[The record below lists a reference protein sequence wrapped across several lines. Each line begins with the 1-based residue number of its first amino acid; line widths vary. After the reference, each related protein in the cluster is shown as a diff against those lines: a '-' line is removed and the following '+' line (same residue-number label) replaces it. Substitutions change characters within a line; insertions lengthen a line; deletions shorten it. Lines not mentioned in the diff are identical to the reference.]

1 MSLSPLTFTG
11 ISQYS
16 ADFQTILTRVVT
28 IASFPLNQ
36 LKNEQADNATKK
48 QLSSELSASV
58 STLQSRLKSLAD
70 VSDKRG
76 VSASSSNSSKLS
88 IDAVNSDTPTSY
100 SITNVTS
107 IAKAASETSLS
118 SFADPGATAVS
129 STGSLKLTFGTT
141 DYDITLGSGENT
153 LVGLRD
159 KINALGV
166 GVTASILNVSATE
179 NYLSI
184 SSNTAGA
191 KALTLRDD
199 PSGANTSLL
208 SATNQGSDLAFQLNG
223 IPVTRNSNQ
232 VNDLI
237 GGVTFS
243 IKATTEVNETLTIN
257 LASDKSKLSGAL
269 FDFVD
274 AYNAVQTKVN
284 NQVGESAGLLSG
296 DFLVREAQEAL
307 RRVSSFGLS
316 SGSVK
321 SLADVGVTFDST
333 GVLSFDSTAFNSLS
347 STAIQDAF
355 GFFKTSTGLG
365 SEALRLDSF
374 TDSVTGLAQ
383 VQLNQYTT
391 TDSRLSSQIS
401 VLEERI
407 NAIQI
412 SYQQRLQA
420 ADALLGQIESQ
431 QTIITASIDSLN
443 LLLYGKRE
451 G

>member
-1 MSLSPLTFTG
+1 MSLTPLTFSG

-16 ADFQTILTRVVT
+16 SDFQTILTRAVN
-28 IASFPLNQ
+28 IASFPLTQ
-36 LKNEQADNATKK
+36 LKNEQADNSTKK

-70 VSDKRG
+70 VADKRG
-76 VSASSSNSSKLS
+76 VSASSSNTSKLG
-88 IDAVNSDTPTSY
+88 IDAVNSDSPTSY
-100 SITNVTS
+100 SVTNVTS

-118 SFADPGATAVS
+118 SFADPTATSVS
-129 STGSLKLTFGTT
+129 STGTLKLSVGSTN
-141 DYDITLGSGENT
+141 YDITLGTGENT

-159 KINALGV
+159 KINALGA

-184 SSNTAGA
+184 SSNTSGA
-191 KALTLRDD
+191 KALSLRDD

-223 IPVTRNSNQ
+223 IPVTRSSNQ

-237 GGVTFS
+237 NGVTFTV
-243 IKATTEVNETLTIN
+243 KATTDVGETLSIN
-257 LASDKSKLSGAL
+257 LSSDKSKLSGAL

-284 NQVGESAGLLSG
+284 AQVGESAGLLSG
-296 DFLVREAQEAL
+296 DFLIREAQDAL
-307 RRVSSFGLS
+307 RRVSSFGLA
-316 SGSVK
+316 SGSIK
-321 SLADVGVTFDST
+321 SLADVGVKFDST

-355 GFFKTSTGLG
+355 SFFKTSTGLG
-365 SEALRLDSF
+365 SEVSRLDSF
-374 TDSVTGLAQ
+374 TDSVTGLAK

-391 TDSRLSSQIS
+391 TDSRLNNQIS

-431 QTIITASIDSLN
+431 KTIVSASIDSLN

>member
-1 MSLSPLTFTG
+1 MSLTPLAFTG

-28 IASFPLNQ
+28 IASFPLTQ
-36 LKNEQADNATKK
+36 LKNEQADNTTKK

-58 STLQSRLKSLAD
+58 TTLQSRLKSLAD
-70 VSDKRG
+70 VADKRG
-76 VSASSSNSSKLS
+76 VSASSSNTSKLS

-100 SITNVTS
+100 SISNVTS
-107 IAKAASETSLS
+107 IAKAASENSLS
-118 SFADPGATAVS
+118 SFADPSSTAVS
-129 STGSLKLTFGTT
+129 STGSLKLTFGST
-141 DYDITLGSGENT
+141 DYDITLGTGENT
-153 LVGLRD
+153 LLGLRD
-159 KINALGV
+159 KINALGA
-166 GVTASILNVSATE
+166 GLTASILNVSATE
-179 NYLSI
+179 NYLSV

-199 PSGANTSLL
+199 PTGANTSLL
-208 SATNQGSDLAFQLNG
+208 SSSNQGSDLVFQLNG
-223 IPVTRNSNQ
+223 IPVTRSSNQ

-243 IKATTEVNETLTIN
+243 VKATTDVGETLSIN
-257 LASDKSKLSGAL
+257 LASDKSKLSTAL

-284 NQVGESAGLLSG
+284 GQVGESAGLLSG
-296 DFLVREAQEAL
+296 DFLIREAQDAL

-333 GVLSFDSTAFNSLS
+333 GVLTFDSTAFNSLS

-355 GFFKTSTGLG
+355 SFFKTTTGLG
-365 SEALRLDSF
+365 TEAARLDSF

-391 TDSRLSSQIS
+391 TDSRLSDQIS
-401 VLEERI
+401 ILEERI

-420 ADALLGQIESQ
+420 ADALLGRIESQ